1 MRWKLVVLV
10 SLAATVIA
18 SVTFCSLVILVFEQF
33 STLGVSQSYL
43 ILMPLTI
50 AILAAGFV
58 YRHTARKRKTHL
70 VITAVLTLILTVFAS
85 VAVARWYQTRYFR
98 RTANP
103 SSGRL

>member
-33 STLGVSQSYL
+33 AILGVSQSYL
-43 ILMPLTI
+43 ILIPLTI

-70 VITAVLTLILTVFAS
+70 VITAVLTLILTVFAC
-85 VAVARWYQTRYFR
+85 VAFARWYQTRYFR
-98 RTANP
+98 GTANL